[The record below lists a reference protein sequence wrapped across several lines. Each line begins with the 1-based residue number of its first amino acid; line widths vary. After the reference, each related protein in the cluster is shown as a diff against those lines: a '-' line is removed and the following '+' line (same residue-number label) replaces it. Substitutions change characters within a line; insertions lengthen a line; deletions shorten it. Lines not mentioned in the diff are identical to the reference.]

1 MTITYL
7 LTTETDYE
15 GECPS
20 GLYSTMSKAV
30 AEANKIKAKG
40 FSEDTVNI
48 YVVEVD
54 YDYDYGPPCIWAKRI
69 ASGKMVIGEET
80 NES

>member
-7 LTTETDYE
+7 LTTGTDYE
-15 GECPS
+15 GECAR
-20 GLYSTMSKAV
+20 GLYSTMSRAV
-30 AEANKIKAKG
+30 AEANKVKAKD

-54 YDYDYGPPCIWAKRI
+54 YDYDYDLPCIWSKRI
-69 ASGKMVIGEET
+69 DSGKMVIGGDGE
-80 NES
+80 